1 MPSAIIYTVTASSMH
16 DAAVAWADNA
26 TLAGFTAHA
35 RTLDTDRVY
44 VNWLAYQVNI
54 HTRTKGA
61 LVGGSIDIADFRT
74 ATCTSSINRKVCA
87 GIMLPFLLFLG
98 NWQLLREIC
107 NISSL
112 FLIHLMNQIEFH
124 LRRSFE
130 NKHRRRNNRNL
141 WNLSMFQILSVS
153 IFSY

>member
-87 GIMLPFLLFLG
+87 GIMLPFLLFLR

-112 FLIHLMNQIEFH
+112 FFNSLDEPDRIW
-124 LRRSFE
+124 RRSFE
-130 NKHRRRNNRNL
+130 NKDRRRNNRNL